1 MAAGNVPP
9 STTVN
14 VQTLSNAI
22 AVFTQALQ
30 SASVA
35 PNTNQA
41 NPSSTGANQAG
52 PHLSHPEVLPTGKRQ
67 MVWHIVGK

>member
-1 MAAGNVPP
+1 MSLDTSTNMAAGNVPP

-52 PHLSHPEVLPTGKRQ
+52 PSQPSGGCANR
-67 MVWHIVGK
+67 

>member
-1 MAAGNVPP
+1 MQHADTNMAAPP

-41 NPSSTGANQAG
+41 NPSSTGVNRAG
-52 PHLSHPEVLPTGKRQ
+52 PSGGSANR
-67 MVWHIVGK
+67 

>member
-1 MAAGNVPP
+1 MAAGNVSP

-35 PNTNQA
+35 PNTNQT
-41 NPSSTGANQAG
+41 NPASSTGANQAG
-52 PHLSHPEVLPTGKRQ
+52 PSQPSGGSANR
-67 MVWHIVGK
+67 